1 MDSFPC
7 RLKWLNEGLI
17 NQVQVE
23 SIKCRLNGSNIIN
36 AGWMDQTF
44 VKAIPCRSKSIFQR
58 LLKRMM
64 AVVLFLPSGE
74 EYWYTIGV
82 LQIKTLSLEV
92 LTQYVFYSDTDV
104 VLVENNRKRTLYSL
118 CARRSLRFLL
128 LTCCADSELARQCTP
143 AIVNKPTDENR
154 KNVMKAVA
162 LLLAQTNVRSE
173 TEVVITSPK
182 LYSY

>member
-1 MDSFPC
+1 LFRPDFPF
-7 RLKWLNEGLI
+7 RELHN
-17 NQVQVE
+17 
-23 SIKCRLNGSNIIN
+23 R
-36 AGWMDQTF
+36 
-44 VKAIPCRSKSIFQR
+44 IFQR
-58 LLKRMM
+58 LLQVKRMM

-92 LTQYVFYSDTDV
+92 LTQYVFYSGTDV